1 MRAACHLAFAVFS
14 LGAVAM
20 PTTAPNATNTATSL
34 ADIPDAV
41 RNIAADFSARL
52 NHRDVSSEARFGRS
66 LSVGESLPETVEL
79 HRIPNHETYRYAV
92 VDDHRFVVDAMSR
105 KVVYVIR

>member
-1 MRAACHLAFAVFS
+1 MRAAYHLAFAAFS

-20 PTTAPNATNTATSL
+20 PTTAPNATNTAIFLT
-34 ADIPDAV
+34 DMPEAV
-41 RNIAADFSARL
+41 RAIAADFSAKL
-52 NHRDVSSEARFGRS
+52 NAREFSSDIRFGRS

-79 HRIPNHETYRYAV
+79 HSIPNHESYRYAV

>member
-1 MRAACHLAFAVFS
+1 MRAAYYLAFAVFS

-20 PTTAPNATNTATSL
+20 PSTAPNATSAATFL
-34 ADIPDAV
+34 TEIPDAV
-41 RNIAADFSARL
+41 RTIAMDLSARL
-52 NHRDVSSEARFGRS
+52 NTGDSSFETLLGS
-66 LSVGESLPETVEL
+66 KLTVGESLPETVEL
-79 HRIPNHETYRYAV
+79 HSIPNHETYRYAV

>member
-1 MRAACHLAFAVFS
+1 MRAASYLAFAVFS
-14 LGAVAM
+14 LGAAAM
-20 PTTAPNATNTATSL
+20 PTTAPNATNTARSL
-34 ADIPDAV
+34 TEIPEAV

-52 NHRDVSSEARFGRS
+52 NARELASEAGFGRG
-66 LSVGESLPETVEL
+66 LSVGESLPDTVEL
-79 HRIPNHETYRYAV
+79 HSIPNHETYRYAV